1 MTGLLDLKG
10 HLVFYKSYH
19 TNETNVAIHLFCIP
33 IILLSAIAMMT
44 ARGLSDYPYLNLGML
59 LSIGYGVYYVMLD
72 WKVGIPSALF
82 YGLVG
87 YVFSTYYYFVAPSP
101 MSALDQN
108 QLYKYSVMTHVMA
121 WLAQFY
127 GHRFHEHRAPALLD
141 NLVQALVLAPFFVS
155 FEVAFWLGLR
165 TDIKEYMEKG
175 AAAKRQEFLDSQKKN
190 Q

>member
-1 MTGLLDLKG
+1 MTGLLDLKE

-19 TNETNVAIHLFCIP
+19 TDEVNVAIHLFCIP
-33 IILLSAIAMMT
+33 IILLSAIALLAT
-44 ARGLSDYPYLNLGML
+44 NGLEGHPYLNLGNL
-59 LSIGYGVYYVMLD
+59 IALSYGTYYILLD
-72 WKVGIPSALF
+72 WKVGIPSAIF
-82 YGLVG
+82 YGVVA
-87 YVFSTYYYFVAPSP
+87 YVYSTYYYIIAKIPLA
-101 MSALDQN
+101 ALDQH
-108 QLYKYSVMTHVMA
+108 QLYKYALILHVGA

-175 AAAKRQEFLDSQKKN
+175 AAAKRQEFLTSKKA